1 MKTLFDT
8 LHAAFHE
15 PSTRIYRW
23 VQGIVW
29 ALIVLS
35 ISLLVVEGVLPENN
49 PASPVLQGLDRG
61 ILVLFAIEILLRVA
75 TYQPPALKVF
85 RRAPIGRL
93 RAQVLARLGFIMR
106 PMMLVDILSV
116 LALFPELRGLRALR
130 LLRLLRT
137 SRVFRYHNP
146 FAIVLQAL
154 EENGLLF
161 AFAFS
166 VLGVTT
172 VLGGVTIYLVE
183 GKANPGMQTVGDGI
197 WWALVTVTTVG
208 FGDITPM
215 TLLGRIVGAVMMVGG
230 MFTLA
235 LFAGIVGSSLVTGML
250 SIREEQFRMSDHV
263 NHVVVCGFD
272 ESSDLLM
279 EALKQA
285 LDLSET
291 RVVFFEERERP
302 RDLPPEF
309 FWVQG
314 DPTKESE
321 LDKVRLTHAAAVI
334 VSGAR
339 DISPQAADAATIL
352 TIFTVRS
359 YMRRRRKLVAK
370 RLRPLYMLAEVL
382 DSENVDHA
390 RTAGADEV
398 IETRRIGFSM
408 IAHAVACHGT
418 ATTLSRVLLSGSH
431 NLYIGRIPGDPE
443 ASVRLG
449 DLLIEMQ
456 LSKRGGLVIGVR
468 TPKGKDLINPPK
480 DLALEPGTLL
490 IYLAESALLDSQS

>member
-1 MKTLFDT
+1 
-8 LHAAFHE
+8 
-15 PSTRIYRW
+15 
-23 VQGIVW
+23 
-29 ALIVLS
+29 
-35 ISLLVVEGVLPENN
+35 
-49 PASPVLQGLDRG
+49 
-61 ILVLFAIEILLRVA
+61 
-75 TYQPPALKVF
+75 
-85 RRAPIGRL
+85 
-93 RAQVLARLGFIMR
+93 
-106 PMMLVDILSV
+106 
-116 LALFPELRGLRALR
+116 
-130 LLRLLRT
+130 
-137 SRVFRYHNP
+137 
-146 FAIVLQAL
+146 
-154 EENGLLF
+154 
-161 AFAFS
+161 
-166 VLGVTT
+166 
-172 VLGGVTIYLVE
+172 
-183 GKANPGMQTVGDGI
+183 
-197 WWALVTVTTVG
+197 
-208 FGDITPM
+208 
-215 TLLGRIVGAVMMVGG
+215 
-230 MFTLA
+230 
-235 LFAGIVGSSLVTGML
+235 
-250 SIREEQFRMSDHV
+250 MSDHV

-272 ESSDLLM
+272 ESSHLLM
-279 EALKQA
+279 DALKQA

-359 YMRRRRKLVAK
+359 YMRRRRKLVSK

-418 ATTLSRVLLSGSH
+418 ATTLSRVMLSGAH
-431 NLYIGRIPGDPE
+431 NLYIGRIPGDPAE
-443 ASVRLG
+443 TVTLG
-449 DLLIEMQ
+449 DLLIRMQ

-468 TPKGKDLINPPK
+468 TPKGRDLINPTK
-480 DLALEPGTLL
+480 DLVLEPGTLL
-490 IYLAESALLDSQS
+490 IYLAESALLESPS